1 MILVKTRLDKT
12 QRGDLGLYAAED
24 IPKGTEVWK
33 MDSFFDLTL
42 ESSFVESMTDEARK
56 YVKKY
61 SYLTPKGVW
70 IMHVDDAR
78 FLNHSDDPN
87 LVDYEQTT
95 VALRDI
101 QAGEELTCDY
111 YSFDLHADKKLK
123 NEF

>member
-1 MILVKTRLDKT
+1 MILIKTRLDKT

-24 IPKGTEVWK
+24 VPKGTEVWK
-33 MDSFFDLTL
+33 MDSFFDVTL
-42 ESSFVESMTDEARK
+42 ENSFVESMTDEARM

-70 IMHVDDAR
+70 IMHIDDAR